1 MAIGPLNA
9 VFTAFLLC
17 NPGTIQKIDLAA
29 NNCGI
34 VSVIAYSGTSK
45 KVLKHPSST

>member
-17 NPGTIQKIDLAA
+17 KPGTIQKIYLAA
-29 NNCGI
+29 KNCGI
-34 VSVIAYSGTSK
+34 VSVIAYSGTS
-45 KVLKHPSST
+45 